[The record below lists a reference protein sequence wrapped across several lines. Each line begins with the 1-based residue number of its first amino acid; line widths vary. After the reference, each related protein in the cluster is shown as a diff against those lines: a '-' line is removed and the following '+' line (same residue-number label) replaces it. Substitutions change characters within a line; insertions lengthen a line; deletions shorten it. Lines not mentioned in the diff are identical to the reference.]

1 MTWVATAIAV
11 IGAAT
16 QQYTQHQ
23 AAKKADNQA
32 ANRIYQQAANQER
45 ADYAVN
51 QLLTQRATDDGST
64 ERASTAR
71 SMMDQSRAAQAAA
84 SRGLNQVG
92 AVSDSYRTAS
102 NDAALGISDYGQRA
116 ANLMARIDAPQQQRR
131 REALQSGNLA
141 SQLGLIGREA
151 ASDDFLAR
159 MRMQGIQ
166 PDPWLM
172 AAGQLAQV
180 GARAYAANQ
189 ANKDAPTL
197 AGLMGKGSNR
207 GFGNEASSWFNN
219 QSLWGQ

>member
-51 QLLTQRATDDGST
+51 QLLTKRATDDGSA
-64 ERASTAR
+64 ERANVTR
-71 SMMDQSRAAQAAA
+71 SLMDQSQAAQMAA
-84 SRGLNQVG
+84 SRGLNQGG
-92 AVSDSYRTAS
+92 AVSDAYRTSA

-116 ANLMARIDAPQQQRR
+116 AGLMARIDAPQQQRR

-151 ASDDFLAR
+151 ASDDFLAQLR
-159 MRMQGIQ
+159 LQAIR
-166 PDPWLM
+166 PDPWLT
-172 AAGQLAQV
+172 AAGQIAQGIGSGMAARGGTAPKTNA
-180 GARAYAANQ
+180 GATANFGNQ
-189 ANKDAPTL
+189 ASTWYQN
-197 AGLMGKGSNR
+197 SN
-207 GFGNEASSWFNN
+207 
-219 QSLWGQ
+219 LWGR

>member
-51 QLLTQRATDDGST
+51 QLLTKRATDDGSA
-64 ERASTAR
+64 ERANVTR
-71 SMMDQSRAAQAAA
+71 SLMDQSQAAQMAA
-84 SRGLNQVG
+84 SRGLNQGG
-92 AVSDSYRTAS
+92 AVSDAYRAS
-102 NDAALGISDYGQRA
+102 ANDAALGISDYGQRA
-116 ANLMARIDAPQQQRR
+116 AGLMARIDAPQQQRR

-151 ASDDFLAR
+151 ASDDFLAQLR
-159 MRMQGIQ
+159 LQAIR
-166 PDPWLM
+166 PDPWLT
-172 AAGQLAQV
+172 AAGQIAQGIGSGMAARG
-180 GARAYAANQ
+180 GAAPKTNAGATANFGNQ
-189 ANKDAPTL
+189 AGTWYQN
-197 AGLMGKGSNR
+197 SN
-207 GFGNEASSWFNN
+207 
-219 QSLWGQ
+219 LWGR

>member
-51 QLLTQRATDDGST
+51 QLLTKRATDDGSA
-64 ERASTAR
+64 ERANVTR
-71 SMMDQSRAAQAAA
+71 SLMDQSQAAQMAA
-84 SRGLNQVG
+84 SRGLNQGG
-92 AVSDSYRTAS
+92 AVSDAYRTSA

-116 ANLMARIDAPQQQRR
+116 AGLMARIDAPQQQRR

-151 ASDDFLAR
+151 ASDDFLAQLR
-159 MRMQGIQ
+159 LQAIR
-166 PDPWLM
+166 PDPWLT
-172 AAGQLAQV
+172 AAGQIAQGIGSGMAARGGV
-180 GARAYAANQ
+180 APKTNEGATANFGNQ
-189 ANKDAPTL
+189 AGTWYQN
-197 AGLMGKGSNR
+197 SN
-207 GFGNEASSWFNN
+207 
-219 QSLWGQ
+219 LWGR

>member
-51 QLLTQRATDDGST
+51 QLLTKRATDDGSA
-64 ERASTAR
+64 ERANVTR
-71 SMMDQSRAAQAAA
+71 SLMDQSQAAQMAA
-84 SRGLNQVG
+84 SRGLNQGG
-92 AVSDSYRTAS
+92 AVSDAYRAS
-102 NDAALGISDYGQRA
+102 ANDAALGISDYGQRA
-116 ANLMARIDAPQQQRR
+116 AGLMARIDAPQQQRR

-151 ASDDFLAR
+151 ASDDFLAQLR
-159 MRMQGIQ
+159 LQAIR
-166 PDPWLM
+166 PDPWLT
-172 AAGQLAQV
+172 AAGQIAQGIGSGMAARGGSAPKTNA
-180 GARAYAANQ
+180 GATANFGNQ
-189 ANKDAPTL
+189 AGTWYQN
-197 AGLMGKGSNR
+197 SN
-207 GFGNEASSWFNN
+207 
-219 QSLWGQ
+219 LWGR